1 MTNLKNALAIII
13 LCALIFSL
21 NALVVMGA
29 WNWGLVPTLGIPQ
42 IDFWPAA
49 FIGAGVEL
57 FKTRW
62 GSPSR

>member
-1 MTNLKNALAIII
+1 
-13 LCALIFSL
+13 
-21 NALVVMGA
+21 MGA

>member
-1 MTNLKNALAIII
+1 MTNLKNTLAIII
-13 LCALIFSL
+13 LCLLIFSL